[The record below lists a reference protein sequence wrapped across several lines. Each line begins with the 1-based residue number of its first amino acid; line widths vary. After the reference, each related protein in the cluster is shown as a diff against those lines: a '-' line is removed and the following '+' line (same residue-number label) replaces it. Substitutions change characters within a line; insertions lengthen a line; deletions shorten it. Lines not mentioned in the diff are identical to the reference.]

1 MLVNLKGFSMILIR
15 ILILL
20 AIFISLGATPAHTNA
35 NSKRA
40 KEIVKKVQKKYKEI
54 QSLKADFEQEFIWQ
68 LAGETQTVKGLL
80 YLSAGNHYRIET
92 DIQTIVTNGTTVWTY
107 SEPDNQVIID
117 SMDKSEENPLP
128 KDLLFQ
134 YSEEYKPELVGEEK
148 FNGEK
153 TYLLNLL
160 PKDEEAFVKSMKIW
174 VNASNW
180 LTVKVEQIDINDN
193 INTYIVGNIKENLQ
207 LEDSL
212 FNFEIPIDSEVVDL
226 RESQ

>member
-1 MLVNLKGFSMILIR
+1 MILIR
-15 ILILL
+15 ISFLLSILL
-20 AIFISLGATPAHTNA
+20 SLCFTPPAANA

-40 KEIVKKVQKKYKEI
+40 KEIIKKVQEKYKEL

-68 LAGETQTVKGLL
+68 LAGETQTIKGLL
-80 YLSAGNHYRIET
+80 YLSGGNHYRIET
-92 DIQTIVTNGTTVWTY
+92 DTQTIVSNGTTVWIY

-117 SMDKSEENPLP
+117 SIDKSEENPLP

-134 YSEEYKPELVGEEK
+134 YSDEYKPELAGEER

-153 TYLLNLL
+153 TYVLNLL
-160 PKDEEAFVKSMKIW
+160 PKAEDAFITSMKIW
-174 VNASNW
+174 VDASSW
-180 LTVKVEQIDINDN
+180 LTIKVEQVDINDN
-193 INTYIVGNIKENLQ
+193 VNTYIIGNIKENLQ

-212 FNFEIPIDSEVVDL
+212 FNFEIPEDCEVVDL

>member
-1 MLVNLKGFSMILIR
+1 MILIR
-15 ILILL
+15 ISFLLSILL
-20 AIFISLGATPAHTNA
+20 SLCFTPPAANA

-40 KEIVKKVQKKYKEI
+40 KEIIKKVQKKYKEL

-68 LAGETQTVKGLL
+68 LVGETQTIKGLL

-92 DIQTIVTNGTTVWTY
+92 DTQTIVSNGTTVWIY

-134 YSEEYKPELVGEEK
+134 YSEEYKPELAGEEN

-153 TYLLNLL
+153 TYVLSLL
-160 PKDEEAFVKSMKIW
+160 PKDEDAFIKSMKIW
-174 VNASNW
+174 VDASSW
-180 LTVKVEQIDINDN
+180 LTIKVEQVDINDN
-193 INTYIVGNIKENLQ
+193 INTYIIGNIKENLQ

-212 FNFEIPIDSEVVDL
+212 FNFEIPPDSEVVDL

>member
-1 MLVNLKGFSMILIR
+1 MILIR
-15 ILILL
+15 ISFLLSILL
-20 AIFISLGATPAHTNA
+20 SQCFTPPVVNA
-35 NSKRA
+35 NSKSA
-40 KEIVKKVQKKYKEI
+40 KEIVKRVQKKYKELR
-54 QSLKADFEQEFIWQ
+54 SLKADFEQEFIWQ

-92 DIQTIVTNGTTVWTY
+92 DTQTIVTNGTTVWIY

-117 SMDKSEENPLP
+117 SMDESGENPLP

-134 YSEEYKPELVGEEK
+134 YSEEYKPELAGEEK

-153 TYLLNLL
+153 TYVLNLL
-160 PKDEEAFVKSMKIW
+160 PKDEDAFITSMKIW
-174 VNASNW
+174 VDASSW
-180 LTVKVEQIDINDN
+180 LTIKVEQVDINEN
-193 INTYIVGNIKENLQ
+193 VNTYIIGNIKENLQ

-212 FNFEIPIDSEVVDL
+212 FNFEIPEDCEVVDL

>member
-1 MLVNLKGFSMILIR
+1 MILIR
-15 ILILL
+15 ISFLL
-20 AIFISLGATPAHTNA
+20 FIIMSLCFAPAVTNA

-40 KEIVKKVQKKYKEI
+40 KEIIKKVQKKYKEL

-80 YLSAGNHYRIET
+80 YLSGGNHYRIET
-92 DIQTIVTNGTTVWTY
+92 DTQTIVSNGTTVWIY
-107 SEPDNQVIID
+107 SEADNQVIID
-117 SMDKSEENPLP
+117 SMDKSGENPLP

-134 YSEEYKPELVGEEK
+134 YSEEYKPEFAGEEK

-153 TYLLNLL
+153 TYVLNLL
-160 PKDEEAFVKSMKIW
+160 PKDEDAFITSMKIW
-174 VNASNW
+174 VDASSW
-180 LTVKVEQIDINDN
+180 LTIKVEQVDINEN
-193 INTYIVGNIKENLQ
+193 VNTYIIGNIKENLQ

-212 FNFEIPIDSEVVDL
+212 FNFEIPEDCEVVDL

>member
-1 MLVNLKGFSMILIR
+1 MTLIR
-15 ILILL
+15 ISFLLSILL
-20 AIFISLGATPAHTNA
+20 SLCFTPPAANA

-40 KEIVKKVQKKYKEI
+40 KEIIKKVQKKYKEL

-68 LAGETQTVKGLL
+68 LVGETQTIKGLL

-92 DIQTIVTNGTTVWTY
+92 DTQTIVSNGTTVWIY

-134 YSEEYKPELVGEEK
+134 YSEEYKPELAGEEK

-153 TYLLNLL
+153 TYVLNLL
-160 PKDEEAFVKSMKIW
+160 PKDEDAFIKSMKIW
-174 VNASNW
+174 VDASSW
-180 LTVKVEQIDINDN
+180 LTIKVEQVDINDN
-193 INTYIVGNIKENLQ
+193 VNTYIIGNIKENLQ

-212 FNFEIPIDSEVVDL
+212 FNFEIPEDCEVVDL

>member
-1 MLVNLKGFSMILIR
+1 MTLIR
-15 ILILL
+15 ISFLLSILL
-20 AIFISLGATPAHTNA
+20 SLCFTPPAANA

-40 KEIVKKVQKKYKEI
+40 KEIIKKVQKKYKEL

-68 LAGETQTVKGLL
+68 LAGETQTIKGLL

-92 DIQTIVTNGTTVWTY
+92 DTQTIISNGTTVWIY

-134 YSEEYKPELVGEEK
+134 YSEEYKAEFAGEEK

-153 TYLLNLL
+153 TYVLNLL
-160 PKDEEAFVKSMKIW
+160 PKDEDAFITSMKIW
-174 VNASNW
+174 VDASSW
-180 LTVKVEQIDINDN
+180 LTIKVEQVDINDN
-193 INTYIVGNIKENLQ
+193 VNTYIIGNIKENLQ

-212 FNFEIPIDSEVVDL
+212 FNFEIPEDCEVVDL

>member
-1 MLVNLKGFSMILIR
+1 MILIR
-15 ILILL
+15 ISFLLSILL
-20 AIFISLGATPAHTNA
+20 SQCFTPPATNA

-40 KEIVKKVQKKYKEI
+40 KEIIRKVQKKYQEL

-68 LAGETQTVKGLL
+68 LAGETQTIKGLL
-80 YLSAGNHYRIET
+80 YLRAGNHYRIET
-92 DIQTIVTNGTTVWTY
+92 DTQTIVTNGTTVWIY

-117 SMDKSEENPLP
+117 SVDKSEENSLP

-134 YSEEYKPELVGEEK
+134 YSEEYEPELAGEEK

-153 TYLLNLL
+153 TYVLNLL
-160 PKDEEAFVKSMKIW
+160 PKDEDAFIMSMKIW
-174 VNASNW
+174 VDASSW
-180 LTVKVEQIDINDN
+180 LTVKVEQVDINDN
-193 INTYIVGNIKENLQ
+193 INTYIIGNIKENLQ

-212 FNFEIPIDSEVVDL
+212 FNFEIPPDSEVVDL